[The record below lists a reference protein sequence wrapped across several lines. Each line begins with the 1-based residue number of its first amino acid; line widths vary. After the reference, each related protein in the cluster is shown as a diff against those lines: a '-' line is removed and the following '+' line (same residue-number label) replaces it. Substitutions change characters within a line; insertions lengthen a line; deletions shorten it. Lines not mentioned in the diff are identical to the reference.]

1 MDAST
6 TAPARPS
13 ALLRH
18 RIQPAG
24 FQFGCL
30 RIKGWLG

>member
-6 TAPARPS
+6 TARARPS

-24 FQFGCL
+24 LQLAGL